1 MFIEKLK
8 QLLGFFFYLIIFL
21 SIPAA
26 VFFYSYKQCGW
37 GAFAY
42 EYPFIAALTKECAK
56 QQRLQNT
63 GSQP

>member
-1 MFIEKLK
+1 MLIKKLK

-21 SIPAA
+21 SIPAT
-26 VFFYSYKQCGW
+26 VFFYSYKRCGW
-37 GAFAY
+37 GVFAY
-42 EYPFIAALTKECAK
+42 EYPLIAALTKECAK